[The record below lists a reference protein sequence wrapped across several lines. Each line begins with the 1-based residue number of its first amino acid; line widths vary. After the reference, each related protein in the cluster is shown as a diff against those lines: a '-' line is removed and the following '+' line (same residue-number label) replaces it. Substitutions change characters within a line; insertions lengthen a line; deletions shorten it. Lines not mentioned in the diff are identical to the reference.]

1 MNKYLD
7 IYLSGNLKYK
17 DVMCKFDDVTNM
29 INPNRSVNTSS
40 TVVVPVERGEKRL
53 SEVQS
58 HEPAKKPRS
67 DSENSAT
74 RDISRDTE
82 NVHKNEDARAR
93 PDNQCFS

>member
-1 MNKYLD
+1 
-7 IYLSGNLKYK
+7 
-17 DVMCKFDDVTNM
+17 M